1 MAATAARASLVTPQA
16 ITGTWMRSPSSL
28 LTRSRMSSDTS
39 TIIRSAPRPERST
52 ASAWSVES
60 AWVTEAPLSIAILLA
75 VVSWPPSV
83 PTIRSRMLPLRLDD
97 FRHGHAK
104 LVLDENDLAAR
115 DQTVV
120 DVDVDGFA
128 DLAVEL
134 EHGAGAEAQQFADLH
149 AGAAEHRGHLHRH
162 VEHGFQVFR
171 AAADR
176 LAHAR
181 REHAGVI
188 RGLQFGAALQ
198 IGEGHFCVVG
208 QIGRASCRGR

>member
-1 MAATAARASLVTPQA
+1 MAATAARASLVTPHA
-16 ITGTWMRSPSSL
+16 TTGTWMRSLSSL
-28 LTRSRMSSDTS
+28 FTSSRISSETS

-52 ASAWSVES
+52 ASAWSIES

-97 FRHGHAK
+97 FRHGHAE

-120 DVDVDGFA
+120 DVDIDGFA

-134 EHGAGAEAQQFADLH
+134 EHGARAEAQQFADLH

-162 VEHGFQVFR
+162 VEYGFEVFR
-171 AAADR
+171 AAGDR
-176 LAHAR
+176 LASGR
-181 REHAGVI
+181 SEHSGI
-188 RGLQFGAALQ
+188 LGG
-198 IGEGHFCVVG
+198 
-208 QIGRASCRGR
+208 